1 VDGDVIVLDTHAL
14 LWWALDPDQLSTR
27 ASDLVAQM
35 ERRGGFASA
44 ISIWELGVKIQR
56 GKLELGI
63 DIEEFVRR
71 VRMSGVVEL
80 LPVDATVWL
89 RSLALDWDHRDP
101 ADRVIV
107 ATALLN
113 DVPVLTK
120 DETIHAFEGINA
132 MW

>member
-1 VDGDVIVLDTHAL
+1 MIVLDTHAL
-14 LWWALDPDQLSTR
+14 LWWALDPDRLSTR
-27 ASDLVAQM
+27 ASDLVTQM
-35 ERRGGFASA
+35 ERRGGFASS
-44 ISIWELGVKIQR
+44 ISVWELGVKIQR
-56 GKLELGI
+56 GKLDLGI
-63 DIEEFVRR
+63 DIDEFVRR
-71 VRMSGVVEL
+71 LRMSGVVEL

-89 RSLALDWDHRDP
+89 RSLALDWDHGDP

-132 MW
+132 LW